1 MIRHFYL
8 LNDSSKSIHHFLRE
22 FQIIYMIL
30 IKKLQFFFGC
40 CDRIVWPENAQ
51 EQRHIYQSLKSF
63 IRFCAVVFFFDSVSF
78 AQNSFRVYST
88 YALELDY
95 LMCNLLY
102 LLYVRSVHTDTHTAA
117 TICRYSWF
125 VQMSREEEV
134 EKSEL
139 LRFFS
144 SINSI
149 GFCVYMSVNWWHFR
163 VFFRNSSSSSTKYI
177 FFARWSNKQMN
188 PTFILATHNSVR
200 VPHTK

>member
-8 LNDSSKSIHHFLRE
+8 LNDSSKSIHNFLRE

-30 IKKLQFFFGC
+30 IKKFQFFFGC

-102 LLYVRSVHTDTHTAA
+102 LLYVQNVHTDTHTLPLLYVDIAGSFKWA
-117 TICRYSWF
+117 
-125 VQMSREEEV
+125 
-134 EKSEL
+134 EKKKWKKVNYCV
-139 LRFFS
+139 FS
-144 SINSI
+144 L
-149 GFCVYMSVNWWHFR
+149 
-163 VFFRNSSSSSTKYI
+163 
-177 FFARWSNKQMN
+177 
-188 PTFILATHNSVR
+188 P
-200 VPHTK
+200 